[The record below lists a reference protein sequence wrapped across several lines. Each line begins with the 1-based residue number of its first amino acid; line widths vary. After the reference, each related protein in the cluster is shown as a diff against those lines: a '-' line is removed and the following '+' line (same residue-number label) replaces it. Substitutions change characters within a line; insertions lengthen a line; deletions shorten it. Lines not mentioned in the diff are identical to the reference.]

1 MRCSHVTGAEQHRFT
16 EQQNTAPTLQPKDW
30 GRFFTG
36 IAGAAIVESTKKGV
50 RKLSKMTKICFR

>member
-16 EQQNTAPTLQPKDW
+16 EQQNTAPTLQPKGW

-36 IAGAAIVESTKKGV
+36 IAGALLWNPPKKECGN
-50 RKLSKMTKICFR
+50 